1 MDALLITDGECEF
14 CQRSAVKLAR
24 IVPSGWVNLPST
36 SLTETFGL
44 SVEQLARSVWL
55 VEFTDDGFE
64 TLSGAKAIGKVLRM
78 RGGFWSWVGWHAF
91 IPPASWICAG
101 LYRYVANNRKFFA
114 WLMKPSK
121 SL

>member
-14 CQRSAVKLAR
+14 CQRSAVKLAD
-24 IVPSGWVNLPST
+24 IVPSGWTNAPSNELVERYG
-36 SLTETFGL
+36 LTP
-44 SVEQLARSVWL
+44 EQLAHSVWL
-55 VEFTDDGFE
+55 VEFTESGVT
-64 TLSGAKAIGKVLRM
+64 TLSGARAIGKVLRM

-101 LYRYVANNRKFFA
+101 IYRFVANNRKLFA

-121 SL
+121 SI